1 MRINP
6 RKKPPVWEKWVCF
19 AGSFLFF
26 AFIMWCAPYSSDDI
40 EFSLLQ
46 YDSLSGYLDY
56 ALRYGNGR
64 LLGNLCA
71 ILLCHSKL
79 LCVLGKAGVL
89 ASCVVMIPRL
99 LGQADRL
106 GYTLS
111 FLLFTLIEPA
121 VFGEVYVWTSGFS
134 NYLPPIWLSL
144 IILCVLN
151 AKKCPLPMDIFRCIL
166 VLLLGV
172 CSQLFIEHS
181 SGVNLLLALAFAWDA
196 WRRKKESRFAGLCW
210 VLGTLA
216 GLVLMLAIPRL
227 FYTAGN
233 RVETYRSLNLSSLSR
248 LILSVA
254 KNTIQLCGHYFGA
267 CLLTVSLGGLS
278 CIWQTRHRW
287 SPRVLRLLTGMS
299 LGSLA
304 YLVLSMALSTTTY
317 RGKSALIEHTLECV
331 VVAAALASWCVAAW
345 RLEKP
350 LRCRVLGCLGFAV
363 VSVAPLLLVTPIPT
377 RVIYQSYFFVLLGTM
392 LSCSP
397 VLSALPGKWL
407 ARVKKGLLPLC
418 LGIVLIISSV
428 FASVHFMVQLRDRH
442 IRQAIAQGETAIEV
456 FQVPYSY
463 TSWDHLWSQGLY
475 YQTLSDEELSFTTI
489 DFDSWMH
496 QYWTLE

>member
-1 MRINP
+1 
-6 RKKPPVWEKWVCF
+6 
-19 AGSFLFF
+19 
-26 AFIMWCAPYSSDDI
+26 MWCAPYSSDDL
-40 EFSLLQ
+40 EFSQLH
-46 YDSLSGYLDY
+46 YDSLVGYLDY

-79 LCVLGKAGVL
+79 LCVLVKAGIL
-89 ASCVVMIPRL
+89 ASCVVLIPSL
-99 LGQADRL
+99 LGHTDKL
-106 GYTLS
+106 GYILS

-151 AKKCPLPMDIFRCIL
+151 SAKCPLPTDALRYIL

-181 SGVNLLLALAFAWDA
+181 SGVNLLLAVAFFWDA
-196 WRRKKESRFAGLCW
+196 WRHKKESRFAGLCW
-210 VLGTLA
+210 VLGTLV
-216 GLVLMLAIPRL
+216 GLVLMLSIPRL

-233 RVETYRSLNLSSLSR
+233 RVETYRSLNLSSLTQ
-248 LILSVA
+248 LILSAA

-267 CLLTVSLGGLS
+267 CLIPVSLGGLS
-278 CIWQTRHRW
+278 CIWQTRQRW
-287 SPRVLRLLTGMS
+287 SLRALHLLTGMS

-304 YLVLSMALSTTTY
+304 YLVLSMALCTITY
-317 RGKSALIEHTLECV
+317 RGKSALIEHALECC
-331 VVAAALASWCVAAW
+331 VVAAALASWFAAAW
-345 RLEKP
+345 KLEKP
-350 LRCRVLGCLGFAV
+350 LRCRVLGCLAFAV
-363 VSVAPLLLVTPIPT
+363 ISIAPLLLVTPIPT
-377 RVIYQSYFFVLLGTM
+377 RVIYHSYFFVLLGAM
-392 LSCSP
+392 VSFYP
-397 VLSALPGKWL
+397 VLSALPQKWL
-407 ARVKKGLLPLC
+407 VRVQKGLLSLC
-418 LGIVLIISSV
+418 LGIVLIVSSV

-442 IRQAIAQGETAIEV
+442 IRQCIAQGETAIEI

-463 TSWDHLWSQGLY
+463 ASWDHLWSQGLY
-475 YQTLSDEELSFTTI
+475 YQAPSGEELSFTTI

-496 QYWTLE
+496 QYWSLE

>member
-1 MRINP
+1 MRIKTKEIP
-6 RKKPPVWEKWVCF
+6 SVCVKWAYF

-40 EFSLLQ
+40 DFLSLQ
-46 YDSLSGYLDY
+46 FERLSGYLDF
-56 ALRYGNGR
+56 ALHYGNGR

-79 LCVLGKAGVL
+79 LCVLVKAGVL
-89 ASCVVMIPRL
+89 ASCVVLIPSL
-99 LGQADRL
+99 LGHTDKL

-144 IILCVLN
+144 IILCILN
-151 AKKCPLPMDIFRCIL
+151 RAKCSPSVDMFRCIL

-181 SGVNLLLALAFAWDA
+181 SGVNLLLALAFTWDA
-196 WRRKKESRFAGLCW
+196 WRQKKESRFAGLCW

-233 RVETYRSLNLSSLSR
+233 RVESYRSVNLGSLAQLVFSA
-248 LILSVA
+248 A

-267 CLLTVSLGGLS
+267 CLLAVSLGGLS
-278 CIWQTRHRW
+278 CIWQTRQRW
-287 SPRVLRLLTGMS
+287 SPRALCLLTGMS

-304 YLVLSMALSTTTY
+304 YLVLSMALSTINY
-317 RGKSALIEHTLECV
+317 RGKSALIEHALECCV
-331 VVAAALASWCVAAW
+331 VVAALVSWCAAAW
-345 RLEKP
+345 KLEKP
-350 LRCRVLGCLGFAV
+350 LRCRVLGCLAFAV
-363 VSVAPLLLVTPIPT
+363 VSIAPLLLVTPIPT
-377 RVIYQSYFFVLLGTM
+377 RVIYQSYFFVLMGAM
-392 LSCSP
+392 LSLRP
-397 VLSALPGKWL
+397 LLSTLPERWYIP
-407 ARVKKGLLPLC
+407 AKKGLLSLC
-418 LGIVLIISSV
+418 LGIVLIIGSV
-428 FASVHFMVQLRDRH
+428 FASFHFMVQQRDRH
-442 IRQAIAQGETAIEV
+442 IRQCIAQGETVIEI

-463 TSWDHLWSQGLY
+463 ASWDHLWSQGLY
-475 YQTLSDEELSFTTI
+475 YQAPSGEELSFTTI

-496 QYWTLE
+496 QYWILE